1 MTCWKTHCLNYK
13 NLVEFHE
20 IKKKCAYGLKTI
32 SNTTTCR
39 KQISES
45 LGSLQID
52 LLDQFWKFT
61 KTDQAILQEI
71 NREIKCY
78 MEALMNT
85 EYFECCSRWR
95 VLMFKKFSPQ
105 LPQQNRSSSAQQFDF
120 ESQHTKREGEGVW
133 GLVFI
138 FWSRPQ
144 TQNRFGV
151 SVWGLIFS
159 FSKREGETRAY
170 PYHPIHSNCSSKL

>member
-1 MTCWKTHCLNYK
+1 MKLKKMCLWIENHFEH
-13 NLVEFHE
+13 VF
-20 IKKKCAYGLKTI
+20 
-32 SNTTTCR
+32 CR

-45 LGSLQID
+45 LESLQID
-52 LLDQFWKFT
+52 LFDQFWKFT

-71 NREIKCY
+71 NREIKFY

-105 LPQQNRSSSAQQFDF
+105 LQQQNRSSSAQQFDF
-120 ESQHTKREGEGVW
+120 ESLHPKREGEGVW

-159 FSKREGETRAY
+159 FSKREG
-170 PYHPIHSNCSSKL
+170 